1 MTLFSETDVS
11 DFPVVTVSADIMSGF
26 FEDTVSDFK
35 PISFSDTTEETPF
48 ILEFKQVGEDLLI
61 GTVGAEEYMMII
73 PGLGD
78 EINNPS
84 SLLDSIIFVDLDED
98 SYAYDS
104 LTSPEGEQ
112 VSDSSEPTDVL
123 SSMREGEAGL
133 IQHIEELEAAGAS
146 TEEIEGVKSAL
157 SELQGHI
164 ADELARREQEAAE
177 ADSLLLPETPLV
189 EKQIFFVEEGAPISA
204 EFQEMIMGSE
214 VFFLPEGY
222 FTPVEYDSL
231 F

>member
-1 MTLFSETDVS
+1 MAIYNGTPGNDSKV
-11 DFPVVTVSADIMSGF
+11 
-26 FEDTVSDFK
+26 
-35 PISFSDTTEETPF
+35 SFSDSTEETPF

-104 LTSPEGEQ
+104 LTNPEGEQ
-112 VSDSSEPTDVL
+112 VSDNSEPTDVL

-177 ADSLLLPETPLV
+177 PDSLLLPETPLV
-189 EKQIFFVEEGAPISA
+189 EKQIFFVEEGSVIPT
-204 EFQEMIMGSE
+204 EFQEEMMGDE
-214 VFFLPEGY
+214 VFALPEGY